1 MSSGPPRPVDPQDGG
16 RSATGACG
24 DDELVPPVA
33 ASEPHLLDT
42 DLGAQLTMA
51 QSKHLTNCGWC
62 QERLTNSQQHPD
74 LTDEDAFMAIARSR
88 INAGAGAAL
97 GELTKL
103 RPALHELTS
112 ERATRD
118 DVQAGQLWRLRWDD
132 TSELAAVLAVDRW
145 WVTVAPVTSDTAA
158 ADEYSVLLAPDVT
171 CLDIPLALCVSL
183 ECTVPLFTLDTLIAQ
198 TGTESRTTPATGMP
212 SAHVLQAIWRAWRRG
227 DVPPEDARYGEPML
241 GGDLDR
247 RELRNTVSAAFV
259 PLVSAA
265 PTILRDT
272 VQPSTSLVDMIDNL
286 NLSLSE
292 LVEASQLDRKVFL
305 QIKQG
310 GRVTAQDAHQLA
322 TLLNT
327 DVNTVVAANPPL
339 DEGLI
344 MQISRPRWRHGL
356 RRLAR
361 KSRTT
366 EDEARWRVAEMA
378 AEARLRT
385 VPRATQGLGDPSVKW
400 ESIVQMCLD
409 AAIGK
414 TPASDY
420 T

>member
-1 MSSGPPRPVDPQDGG
+1 M
-16 RSATGACG
+16 GACG

-42 DLGAQLTMA
+42 DLSAQLTVA
-51 QSKHLTNCGWC
+51 QSKHLANCGWC
-62 QERLTNSQQHPD
+62 QERLTSSPQHPD
-74 LTDEDAFMAIARSR
+74 LTNEDDFMAIARNR

-103 RPALHELTS
+103 RSALHDLTS
-112 ERATRD
+112 ERAARD
-118 DVQAGQLWRLRWDD
+118 DVRTGQIWRLRWHD

-145 WVTVAPVTSDTAA
+145 WVTIAPVTSDIAA
-158 ADEYSVLLAPDVT
+158 ADEYSVLLGSDVT

-183 ECTVPLFTLDTLIAQ
+183 ECTVPLFTFDTLIAQ
-198 TGTESRTTPATGMP
+198 TGTGSRTTPATGMP
-212 SAHVLQAIWRAWRRG
+212 SPLVLQAIWRAWRRG
-227 DVPPEDARYGEPML
+227 DVPPEDARYGEPVL

-265 PTILRDT
+265 PTILRDA
-272 VQPSTSLVDMIDNL
+272 VQPSASLFDMINSL

-310 GRVTAQDAHQLA
+310 GRVTAQQAHQLA
-322 TLLNT
+322 RLLST
-327 DVNTVVAANPPL
+327 DVSTVLAANPPL
-339 DEGLI
+339 DEGLVV
-344 MQISRPRWRHGL
+344 QISRPRWRHDL
-356 RRLAR
+356 RRLAQQTH
-361 KSRTT
+361 TT

-385 VPRATQGLGDPSVKW
+385 VPQAAYDVSDPSVKW
-400 ESIVQMCLD
+400 ETVVHMCLD
-409 AAIGK
+409 AVIGN
-414 TPASDY
+414 TPALDDA
-420 T
+420 